1 MQPFRIV
8 ELVIHKKYKKYI
20 RRDSE
25 VINALSKKI
34 IIAFLA
40 RAERWSG
47 MITTSPY
54 FVLTTQQWTRGLGS
68 QFFRETSLPRIL

>member
-1 MQPFRIV
+1 MQPFRIL

-25 VINALSKKI
+25 VIIVLSKKI

-40 RAERWSG
+40 RAERLNG
-47 MITTSPY
+47 TITTSPY
-54 FVLTTQQWTRGLGS
+54 FVLTTLQWTRGLGS
-68 QFFRETSLPRIL
+68 QFFPETSLPRIR